1 MNQIR
6 NRLRRLEQ
14 RQPSGM
20 VPIRIVR
27 TFVEAT
33 PDGPNPVSALITGP
47 GSEDT
52 EIWLQRRH
60 DETAAAFE
68 ARLDAEVTS

>member
-1 MNQIR
+1 VSRIR

-14 RQPSGM
+14 RQPSG
-20 VPIRIVR
+20 IETIKIVR

-47 GSEDT
+47 GPEDA
-52 EIWLQRRH
+52 EMWFQRRH
-60 DETAAAFE
+60 DETADNFRKRIE
-68 ARLDAEVTS
+68 QFL

>member
-1 MNQIR
+1 MSQIR

-47 GSEDT
+47 GPEDA
-52 EIWLQRRH
+52 EMWLQRRH
-60 DETAAAFE
+60 DDTADSFRKRIE
-68 ARLDAEVTS
+68 LFL

>member
-20 VPIRIVR
+20 VPIRIIR

-47 GSEDT
+47 GPEDA
-52 EIWLQRRH
+52 EMWLQRRH
-60 DETAAAFE
+60 DETADSFRKRIE
-68 ARLDAEVTS
+68 LFL

>member
-1 MNQIR
+1 MSRIR

-14 RQPSGM
+14 RQSSGIE
-20 VPIRIVR
+20 PIKIVR

-47 GSEDT
+47 GPEDA
-52 EIWLQRRH
+52 EMWLQRRL
-60 DETAAAFE
+60 DETAEAFE
-68 ARLDAEVTS
+68 ARVQIEL

>member
-1 MNQIR
+1 MSQIR

-14 RQPSGM
+14 RQPPGIE
-20 VPIRIVR
+20 PIRIVR

-47 GSEDT
+47 GPEDK
-52 EIWLQRRH
+52 EMWLQRRH
-60 DETAAAFE
+60 DETAEGFE
-68 ARLDAEVTS
+68 ARINHAII

>member
-1 MNQIR
+1 MSQIR

-14 RQPSGM
+14 RQPSGIE
-20 VPIRIVR
+20 PIKIVR

-47 GSEDT
+47 GSEDA
-52 EIWLQRRH
+52 EMWLQRRH
-60 DETAAAFE
+60 DETADSFRKRIE
-68 ARLDAEVTS
+68 LFL

>member
-1 MNQIR
+1 MSQIR

-14 RQPSGM
+14 RQPSGIE
-20 VPIRIVR
+20 PIKIVR

-47 GSEDT
+47 GPEDSEM
-52 EIWLQRRH
+52 WLQRRH
-60 DETAAAFE
+60 DQTAEAFE
-68 ARLDAEVTS
+68 ARINHAVN

>member
-1 MNQIR
+1 MSQIR

-20 VPIRIVR
+20 APIKIVR

-47 GSEDT
+47 GPEDA
-52 EIWLQRRH
+52 EMWLQRRH
-60 DETAAAFE
+60 DETADSFRKRIE
-68 ARLDAEVTS
+68 QFL

>member
-20 VPIRIVR
+20 VPIRIIR

-47 GSEDT
+47 GPEDT
-52 EIWLQRRH
+52 EMWLQRRH
-60 DETAAAFE
+60 DETADSFRKRIE
-68 ARLDAEVTS
+68 LFL